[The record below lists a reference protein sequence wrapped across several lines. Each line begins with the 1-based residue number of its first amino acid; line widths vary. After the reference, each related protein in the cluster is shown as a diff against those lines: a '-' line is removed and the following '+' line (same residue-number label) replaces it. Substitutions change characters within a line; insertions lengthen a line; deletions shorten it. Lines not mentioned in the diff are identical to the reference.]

1 MIGAIILGL
10 LAGFI
15 GKALMPGKDPG
26 GFFVTILLG
35 LAGSVVGFLIFTEL
49 LGIGDDAMFD
59 LGGLIG
65 AIIGVMILLGIYR
78 AVAARRGASRAP
90 ASDAQRAP
98 LGANW
103 AVMSSSSPGSSTS
116 RTSSPASMTVS
127 AFGTKPPPPRS
138 TEMISAPSGSSM
150 LGDAAAL
157 GRRALRRP
165 PPR

>member
-10 LAGFI
+10 VAGFI

-49 LGIGDDAMFD
+49 LGIGDDQIFD

-78 AVAARRGASRAP
+78 AIVARRGGVA
-90 ASDAQRAP
+90 
-98 LGANW
+98 
-103 AVMSSSSPGSSTS
+103 
-116 RTSSPASMTVS
+116 
-127 AFGTKPPPPRS
+127 RS
-138 TEMISAPSGSSM
+138 GV
-150 LGDAAAL
+150 
-157 GRRALRRP
+157 
-165 PPR
+165 

>member
-49 LGIGDDAMFD
+49 LGIGDNDVFD

-78 AVAARRGASRAP
+78 AVG
-90 ASDAQRAP
+90 
-98 LGANW
+98 
-103 AVMSSSSPGSSTS
+103 
-116 RTSSPASMTVS
+116 RT
-127 AFGTKPPPPRS
+127 PR
-138 TEMISAPSGSSM
+138 
-150 LGDAAAL
+150 
-157 GRRALRRP
+157 RRAHRRLTLRTR
-165 PPR
+165 RWARTGR